1 MYEFYDNMYIGN
13 ISTVETKL
21 IDSKNVKKFF
31 FFLFTQNTNG
41 EEKWICVSFCGG
53 LVIISKMVGI
63 IFLEILLGSIS
74 L

>member
-21 IDSKNVKKFF
+21 IDLKNVKKFFF

-41 EEKWICVSFCGG
+41 EEKWICVSFCGR
-53 LVIISKMVGI
+53 LVIISKMMGI
-63 IFLEILLGSIS
+63 L
-74 L
+74 